1 MAFRLHLPA
10 SLRSRPVTALLRY
23 YGRSDSCF
31 VPVLRQGFSL
41 HERWLFPRTGLPDSR
56 AWPLDPSVSTHLSV
70 PDIAFPRYPSAHR
83 ASHSA
88 SEWVWASP
96 LTCRLAEHSGRI
108 EFVILRTG
116 LSPPVAPH
124 PASQRRSFFRF
135 QAGERMPE
143 EDFHLSDH
151 SRFQAHMPPAF
162 AGSEPCFTFH
172 PQLALWARRIG
183 VGRTLRFPLP
193 PNRTSGFP
201 ASGSPVGGYLQ
212 QV

>member
-23 YGRSDSCF
+23 YRRSDSC
-31 VPVLRQGFSL
+31 SL
-41 HERWLFPRTGLPDSR
+41 QFFGRGSACMNAGSLPRTGLPDSR
-56 AWPLDPSVSTHLSV
+56 AWPSDPSVSKHLSV
-70 PDIAFPRYPSAHR
+70 PNIAFARYPSAHR

-88 SEWVWASP
+88 FQWVWASP
-96 LTCRLAEHSGRI
+96 LTCRLADHSGRI

-116 LSPPVAPH
+116 LSPSVAPH

-151 SRFQAHMPPAF
+151 SRFQAHMSPA
-162 AGSEPCFTFH
+162 S
-172 PQLALWARRIG
+172 LALSFLFFH
-183 VGRTLRFPLP
+183 THSLRC
-193 PNRTSGFP
+193 G
-201 ASGSPVGGYLQ
+201 
-212 QV
+212 